1 MTVIGVTGPS
11 GAGKSLFCSYLEE
24 LGCLHLDCDKIYHD
38 LVDSPS
44 ECTRALEAEFG
55 ASVIKP
61 DGSLDRVALGSIVFA
76 PGADG
81 LRGKLNEITHAF
93 VLAEVR
99 KAIAQTD
106 KACAVIDAPLLFE
119 ANFEK
124 ECDFTVALLA
134 SPELRLARLC
144 ERDNRPLDALRARMA
159 AAPEDSFYSSR
170 TTVTII
176 NDGNGQKLR
185 QAAENFIE
193 KYVRT
198 VK

>member
-44 ECTRALEAEFG
+44 ECTRVLEAEFG

-61 DGSLDRVALGSIVFA
+61 DGSLDRIALGAIVFA
-76 PGADG
+76 PGADK

-99 KAIAQTD
+99 KAIAETE
-106 KACAVIDAPLLFE
+106 KTCAVIDAPLLFE

-124 ECDFTVALLA
+124 ECNFTIALLA
-134 SPELRLARLC
+134 SPELRLSRLTL
-144 ERDNRPLDALRARMA
+144 RDNRTAEALKARMN
-159 AAPEDSFYSSR
+159 AAPADEFYSSR
-170 TTVTII
+170 ATYTVI
-176 NDGNGQKLR
+176 NDGDADKLR
-185 QAAENFIE
+185 AAANDIL
-193 KYVRT
+193 
-198 VK
+198 VKAK

>member
-55 ASVIKP
+55 AEVIKH
-61 DGSLDRVALGSIVFA
+61 DGSLDRIALGAIVFA
-76 PGADG
+76 PGADK
-81 LRGKLNEITHAF
+81 LRAKLNEITHAF

-99 KAIAQTD
+99 KAIAETE
-106 KACAVIDAPLLFE
+106 KTCAVIDAPLLFE

-124 ECDFTVALLA
+124 ECNFTVALLA
-134 SPELRLARLC
+134 SPELRLSRLTL
-144 ERDNRPLDALRARMA
+144 RDNRTAEALKARMN
-159 AAPEDSFYSSR
+159 AAPDDEFYSSR
-170 TTVTII
+170 ATYTVI
-176 NDGNGQKLR
+176 NDGDADKLR
-185 QAAENFIE
+185 AAANDILI
-193 KYVRT
+193 KA
-198 VK
+198 K

>member
-24 LGCLHLDCDKIYHD
+24 LGCLHLDCDKIYHE

-61 DGSLDRVALGSIVFA
+61 DGSLDRIALGAIVFA
-76 PGADG
+76 PGAEKC
-81 LRGKLNEITHAF
+81 RAKLNEITHAF
-93 VLAEVR
+93 VLSEVR
-99 KAIAQTD
+99 KAIKSTN
-106 KACAVIDAPLLFE
+106 KNCAVIDAPLLFE

-134 SPELRLARLC
+134 SPELRLSRLTL
-144 ERDNRPLDALRARMA
+144 RDNRTAEALKARMN
-159 AAPEDSFYSSR
+159 AAPQDEFYFSR
-170 TTVTII
+170 ATHTII
-176 NDGNGQKLR
+176 NDGNADKLR
-185 QAAENFIE
+185 AAAIDILD
-193 KYVRT
+193 KA
-198 VK
+198 K

>member
-55 ASVIKP
+55 AEVIKP
-61 DGSLDRVALGSIVFA
+61 DGSLDRIALGAIVFA
-76 PGADG
+76 PGADK

-93 VLAEVR
+93 VLAKVR
-99 KAIAQTD
+99 KAIAETE
-106 KACAVIDAPLLFE
+106 KTCAVIDAPLLFE

-124 ECDFTVALLA
+124 ECNFTVALLA
-134 SPELRLARLC
+134 SPELRLSRLTL
-144 ERDNRPLDALRARMA
+144 RDNRTAEALKARMN
-159 AAPEDSFYSSR
+159 AAPADEFYSSR
-170 TTVTII
+170 ATYTVI
-176 NDGNGQKLR
+176 NDGDADKLR
-185 QAAENFIE
+185 AAANDIL
-193 KYVRT
+193 
-198 VK
+198 VKAK

>member
-55 ASVIKP
+55 AEVIKP
-61 DGSLDRVALGSIVFA
+61 DGSLDRIALGAIVFA
-76 PGADG
+76 PGADK

-93 VLAEVR
+93 VLAEVH
-99 KAIAQTD
+99 KAIAETD
-106 KACAVIDAPLLFE
+106 KVCAVIDAPLLFE

-124 ECDFTVALLA
+124 ECNFTVALLA
-134 SPELRLARLC
+134 SPELRLSRLTL
-144 ERDNRPLDALRARMA
+144 RDNRTAEALKARMN
-159 AAPEDSFYSSR
+159 AAPADEFYSSR
-170 TTVTII
+170 ATYTVI
-176 NDGNGQKLR
+176 NDGDADKLR
-185 QAAENFIE
+185 AAANDIL
-193 KYVRT
+193 
-198 VK
+198 VKAK

>member
-61 DGSLDRVALGSIVFA
+61 DGSLDRIALGAIVFA
-76 PGADG
+76 PGADK
-81 LRGKLNEITHAF
+81 LRAKLNEITHAF

-99 KAIAQTD
+99 KAIAETD
-106 KACAVIDAPLLFE
+106 KTCAVIDAPLLFE
-119 ANFEK
+119 AEFEK
-124 ECDFTVALLA
+124 ECNFTVALLA
-134 SPELRLARLC
+134 SPELRLSRLTL
-144 ERDNRPLDALRARMA
+144 RDNRTAEALKARMN
-159 AAPEDSFYSSR
+159 AAPSDEFYSSR
-170 TTVTII
+170 ATYTVI
-176 NDGNGQKLR
+176 NDGDADNLR
-185 QAAENFIE
+185 AAAKNIL
-193 KYVRT
+193 K
-198 VK
+198 

>member
-61 DGSLDRVALGSIVFA
+61 DGSLDRIALGAIVFA
-76 PGADG
+76 PGADK

-99 KAIAQTD
+99 KAIAETE
-106 KACAVIDAPLLFE
+106 KTCAVIDAPLLFE

-124 ECDFTVALLA
+124 ECNFTVALLA
-134 SPELRLARLC
+134 SPELRLSRLTL
-144 ERDNRPLDALRARMA
+144 RDNRTAEALKARMN
-159 AAPEDSFYSSR
+159 AAPADEFYSSR
-170 TTVTII
+170 ATYTVI
-176 NDGNGQKLR
+176 NDGDADKLR
-185 QAAENFIE
+185 AAANDIL
-193 KYVRT
+193 
-198 VK
+198 VKAK

>member
-61 DGSLDRVALGSIVFA
+61 DGSLDRIALGAIVFA
-76 PGADG
+76 PGADE
-81 LRGKLNEITHAF
+81 LRAKLNEITHAF

-99 KAIAQTD
+99 KAIAETD

-119 ANFEK
+119 ASFEK
-124 ECDFTVALLA
+124 ECNFTVALLA
-134 SPELRLARLC
+134 SPELRLSRLTQ
-144 ERDNRPLDALRARMA
+144 RDNRTAEALRARMN
-159 AAPEDSFYSSR
+159 AAPADEFYSSR
-170 TTVTII
+170 ATYTVI
-176 NDGNGQKLR
+176 NDGDPDKLR
-185 QAAENFIE
+185 AAAKNIL
-193 KYVRT
+193 K
-198 VK
+198 

>member
-24 LGCLHLDCDKIYHD
+24 LGCLHLDCDKIYHS
-38 LVDSPS
+38 LVNSPS

-61 DGSLDRVALGSIVFA
+61 DGSLDRIALGSIVFA
-76 PGADG
+76 PNADK
-81 LRGKLNEITHAF
+81 LRARLNEITHAF

-99 KAIAQTD
+99 KAIKGTD

-134 SPELRLARLC
+134 SPELRLGRLTQ
-144 ERDNRPLDALRARMA
+144 RDNRTAEALKARMN
-159 AAPEDSFYSSR
+159 AAPKDDFYSSR
-170 TTVTII
+170 ATCTVI
-176 NDGNGQKLR
+176 NDGDTDKLR
-185 QAAENFIE
+185 AAANDIFN
-193 KYVRT
+193 KA
-198 VK
+198 K

>member
-61 DGSLDRVALGSIVFA
+61 DGSLDRIALGAIVFA
-76 PGADG
+76 PGADK

-99 KAIAQTD
+99 KAIAETD

-124 ECDFTVALLA
+124 ECNFTVALLA
-134 SPELRLARLC
+134 SPELRLSRLTL
-144 ERDNRPLDALRARMA
+144 RDNRTAEALKARMN
-159 AAPEDSFYSSR
+159 AAPADEFYSSR
-170 TTVTII
+170 ATYTVI
-176 NDGNGQKLR
+176 NDGDADKLR
-185 QAAENFIE
+185 AAANDIL
-193 KYVRT
+193 
-198 VK
+198 VKAK

>member
-61 DGSLDRVALGSIVFA
+61 DGSLDRIALGAIVFA
-76 PGADG
+76 PGADK
-81 LRGKLNEITHAF
+81 LRAKLNEITHAF

-99 KAIAQTD
+99 KAIAETD
-106 KACAVIDAPLLFE
+106 KTCAVIDAPLLFE
-119 ANFEK
+119 AEFEK
-124 ECDFTVALLA
+124 ECNFTVALLA
-134 SPELRLARLC
+134 SPELRLSRLTL
-144 ERDNRPLDALRARMA
+144 RDNRTAEALRARMN
-159 AAPEDSFYSSR
+159 AAPADEFYSSR
-170 TTVTII
+170 ATYTVI
-176 NDGNGQKLR
+176 NDGYADKLR
-185 QAAENFIE
+185 AAAKNIL
-193 KYVRT
+193 K
-198 VK
+198 